1 MTDPAT
7 GRPIVAE
14 LGRPETPEEKAARV
28 AANRA
33 KRRANQTTINLLLSI
48 GASLLIVLFLIVVVV
63 REAPTP
69 PPIDYRATADELT
82 AGTDF
87 DIVAPVVPPQWW
99 VNRAGLSA
107 SGGVTEWYVGFVT
120 DPEPTRAGFVGLLQ
134 GFDANPTWLAEQ
146 LRQPRTAGEAV
157 EIAGVSWTLYDR
169 RGASQLEN
177 RQYALVTET
186 ASSTIVL
193 FGTADEAD
201 FTLLATAIAAD
212 ISTSD

>member
-1 MTDPAT
+1 MTDPASR
-7 GRPIVAE
+7 RPIVAE
-14 LGRPETPEEKAARV
+14 LGRAETPDEKAARV

-63 REAPTP
+63 REAPAP
-69 PPIDYRATADELT
+69 PPIDYRATADELIT
-82 AGTDF
+82 GTDF
-87 DIVAPVVPPQWW
+87 DIVAPVVPPSWW

-120 DPEPTRAGFVGLLQ
+120 DPEPTQAGFIALLQ

-146 LRQPRTAGEAV
+146 LRQPRTAGDEV
-157 EIAGVSWTLYDR
+157 DIGGVTWTLYDR
-169 RGASQLEN
+169 RGNSQLEN

-186 ASSTIVL
+186 ESSTIVL
-193 FGTADEAD
+193 FGTAEDAD
-201 FTLLATAIAAD
+201 FTLLATSIAGELTAP
-212 ISTSD
+212 